1 MFSRP
6 NVCAR
11 MSASGLLVK
20 VETQQP
26 TGECSVEKP
35 ILYVRMYVSRFL
47 CLVFQDGQT
56 ATVEVHSISSL
67 LQDSRKNHELSV
79 FPGPLKP
86 GETHKNSKISS
97 VAGRRDITDKESY
110 VLLWKMLVLQGQVE
124 DRDLGP
130 GPGPWHNSCC
140 GTERVTSRWRD
151 PEPAATG
158 TTRA

>member
-1 MFSRP
+1 MDNELPERLTPLMFSRP

-67 LQDSRKNHELSV
+67 LRDSRESQELSV

-86 GETHKNSKISS
+86 GETHKNDVIKFCERKISS
-97 VAGRRDITDKESY
+97 VAGRRDITDKESS
-110 VLLWKMLVLQGQVE
+110 VLLWKMLVLPGQVE
-124 DRDLGP
+124 DRDL
-130 GPGPWHNSCC
+130 
-140 GTERVTSRWRD
+140 
-151 PEPAATG
+151 A
-158 TTRA
+158 

>member
-6 NVCAR
+6 IMCAR

-26 TGECSVEKP
+26 TGECSVNVKTP
-35 ILYVRMYVSRFL
+35 NLYVRMYVSRFL

-110 VLLWKMLVLQGQVE
+110 VLLWKILVLQQGQLE
-124 DRDLGP
+124 DRNLGP
-130 GPGPWHNSCC
+130 GPG
-140 GTERVTSRWRD
+140 TSSVWTQPVSLSSLTSAVARPGR
-151 PEPAATG
+151 
-158 TTRA
+158 